1 MNELNLLAL
10 EVGDNGI
17 AVARIT
23 DNDLPGLVVRVP
35 TPPLDG
41 WIVCRNLLLDVAGDD
56 EITTIGIACPDPG
69 SSTPDTPTRSSEQWP
84 AGSDLKNAVQRTFP
98 AAVVYLAPYRT
109 CVSLAESQNGGL
121 PSDELALA
129 GAGILALLAYKRRLV
144 DILRR
149 LEADAAAGAPEGSHT
164 PPRAC
169 LHQTIRWRYQDPG
182 YRW

>member
-1 MNELNLLAL
+1 MNSLAL

-56 EITTIGIACPDPG
+56 EITTIGIACSVPG
-69 SSTPDTPTRSSEQWP
+69 SSTLDTPTSGSTEQWP

-98 AAVVYLAPYRT
+98 AAAIYLAPYRT
-109 CVSLAESQNGGL
+109 CVSLAESQNDGL
-121 PSDELALA
+121 PSEELALA

-149 LEADAAAGAPEGSHT
+149 LEAGALEGSHT
-164 PPRAC
+164 SPRAC